1 MWREL
6 GEVAQISTGYPFRG
20 KVEHVPGGPLVV
32 LQQKDIS
39 DMVAMPSEQP
49 AGFAPV
55 GAARLDE
62 DDTYRSH
69 LLKPGD
75 VLLQARGTQFLS
87 VVFLGNYPAIAA
99 QGVAVFQPSPSL
111 LPDFLHWYFSH
122 PKTADSLRGMARGTH
137 IPFLSKQTLTTMKVP
152 VPGMETQRQVVAT
165 ADVQRRYR
173 VAAQRLLKLN
183 DELIDAATWHAA
195 TQNK

>member
-1 MWREL
+1 M
-6 GEVAQISTGYPFRG
+6 
-20 KVEHVPGGPLVV
+20 EHVPGGPLVV

-49 AGFAPV
+49 AGLAPV
-55 GAARLDE
+55 GSTRLDE

-69 LLKPGD
+69 LLNPGD
-75 VLLQARGTQFLS
+75 VLLQVRGTQFLS
-87 VVFLGNYPAIAA
+87 VVFPGDYPAIAA
-99 QGVAVFQPSPSL
+99 QGVAVFRPSPSL
-111 LPDFLHWYFSH
+111 LPGFLHWYLSH
-122 PKTADSLRGMARGTH
+122 PKTTESLRGMARGTH

-152 VPGMETQRQVVAT
+152 VPRMETQRQVIAT
-165 ADVQRRYR
+165 ADVHRRYR
-173 VAAQRLLKLN
+173 VATQRLLQLN